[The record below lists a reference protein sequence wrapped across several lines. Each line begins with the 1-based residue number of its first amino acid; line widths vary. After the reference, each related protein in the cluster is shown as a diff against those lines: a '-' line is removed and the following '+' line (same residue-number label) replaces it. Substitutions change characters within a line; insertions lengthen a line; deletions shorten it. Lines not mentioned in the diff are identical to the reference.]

1 MENFSIGPQLIF
13 ICDFANALSILV
25 MVVLYANILGGL
37 QSNSCNILYLHI
49 EKNIFA
55 GYVEHSIKRRKNLFF
70 CQPEHLLLL
79 QGYSFSMFQ
88 VNSINHSR
96 SKSMQ
101 AYKFFL
107 GLQFAY
113 LFVQWYTR
121 KIIFYIS
128 TSHHVI

>member
-1 MENFSIGPQLIF
+1 
-13 ICDFANALSILV
+13 

-79 QGYSFSMFQ
+79 QVFKVFTWKETVSISVAKIHGHKQ
-88 VNSINHSR
+88 V
-96 SKSMQ
+96 
-101 AYKFFL
+101 
-107 GLQFAY
+107 
-113 LFVQWYTR
+113 
-121 KIIFYIS
+121 
-128 TSHHVI
+128 